1 MFNPADLSRIHVHGG
16 AKFLL
21 RVETSARA
29 EDYARYE
36 EIKNAIWGFPDDR
49 LAGIRNLLCENYFH
63 DGTSLFIAAYAAG
76 PDGEL
81 EENAGRIVGFS
92 YGFVGLRDKSV
103 GFRSPDNLWFY
114 SQYTGIRP
122 NAEGLGLGVAIK
134 ELQRD
139 VLRNAYGIN
148 TVVCTYDPL
157 TAVNAHRN
165 ILRLGM
171 TVLEYQT
178 AVYGE
183 FGGRLNRRDVPS
195 DRFFASWD
203 LREGASYAERAGAGP
218 ADDGTSVLFV
228 GRRTVAGRSGPIEL
242 ETAETLDLEAAAD
255 AARLRIPIDFYALL
269 RQTDV
274 DDPAVRRIPLDW
286 RLRTREA
293 FQTLIGRG
301 FRVTGFFDTLP
312 GEAGPGYVLRRG

>member
-1 MFNPADLSRIHVHGG
+1 MFNPADLSRVHVHGG

-36 EIKNAIWGFPDDR
+36 EIKNAIWGFPADR
-49 LAGIRNLLCENYFH
+49 LAGTRNLLCENYFH
-63 DGTSLFIAAYAAG
+63 DGTSLFIAAYASG

-81 EENAGRIVGFS
+81 EENAERIVGFS

-122 NAEGLGLGVAIK
+122 DAEGFGLGAAIK
-134 ELQRD
+134 ELQGD
-139 VLRNAYGIN
+139 VLRNIYGIN

-165 ILRLGM
+165 IVRLGM
-171 TVLEYQT
+171 TVIEYRT

-183 FGGRLNRRDVPS
+183 FGGRLNRSDVPS
-195 DRFFASWD
+195 DRFFMSWD
-203 LREGASYAERAGAGP
+203 LREGAAPAERAGAGP
-218 ADDGTSVLFV
+218 AGDGTSVLSV

-242 ETAETLDLEAAAD
+242 ETAGALDLEAALD

-293 FQTLIGRG
+293 FQTLIGRD

-312 GEAGPGYVLRRG
+312 GEAGPGYILRRR